1 MVTND
6 KEYMKAYMSEYNLT
20 DKCRDYK
27 MSYYEKNK
35 EKIKARARYY
45 YHKHKHDPNY
55 SHFLEKRLELQ
66 RKAYSEKKMFVTPY
80 NHSVKYYS
88 KKIPMKI
95 TKGEYTI
102 SFN

>member
-1 MVTND
+1 MVTNN
-6 KEYMKAYMSEYNLT
+6 KEYMKAYMKEYNLT

-27 MSYYEKNK
+27 MSYYDKNK
-35 EKIKARARYY
+35 EKLKKMQRDY
-45 YHKHKHDPNY
+45 YHLHKLDPNY

-66 RKAYSEKKMFVTPY
+66 KKAYSEKRMFVTPY
-80 NHSVKYYS
+80 HHSPKYYS

-95 TKGEYTI
+95 TKGQYTI